1 MNVSAEIVK
10 VARVVNLKLAFTE
23 WFFLVILIKL
33 YKIRYLNLD
42 KALLFP
48 INHLSEKLKTL
59 TSSNYH
65 KVQYFMLRFYTRFLL
80 KNVYKWMLCIFF
92 ILFRSWVINNN
103 VKKECVETRSFFIFA
118 NISRSK
124 QNKKNPEHPFVD
136 IGK

>member
-103 VKKECVETRSFFIFA
+103 VKKECVETRSFLFLQI
-118 NISRSK
+118 IEDL
-124 QNKKNPEHPFVD
+124 NKILKNPEHPFLD

>member
-80 KNVYKWMLCIFF
+80 KNVYK
-92 ILFRSWVINNN
+92 
-103 VKKECVETRSFFIFA
+103 
-118 NISRSK
+118 
-124 QNKKNPEHPFVD
+124 
-136 IGK
+136 